1 MATTVWKGH
10 LTFGLI
16 SIPVRM
22 FAAARGERISFNQ
35 LHKVCHSR
43 LRQPLY
49 CPVCNRQV
57 ERSEIVKGYEYEK
70 DQYVLFTEEELDKI
84 EPPSAHV
91 MEILEFVKLDEMD
104 PLYFDA
110 SYYISPEDAG
120 IKAYQLLLKGMEES
134 GYGAIAK
141 LTMHQREHIVIVRPG
156 TQGMTLH
163 TMFYSNEIRAAEAVP
178 SDKIEL
184 KDQEKKLADQLIQSL
199 AAPWQPEKYRDEYQE
214 NLKGMI
220 QAKLKG
226 QEVTEVAQPHMAPV
240 IDLMEALKKSLA
252 EKKAPPAA
260 TPEQQPAKPAA
271 AAVGKKPPARAV
283 QPVPTAAQ
291 KKEKKKVA
299 G

>member
-43 LRQPLY
+43 LRQPLF

-84 EPPSAHV
+84 EPPSATV

-104 PLYFDA
+104 PLYFDS

-120 IKAYQLLLKGMEES
+120 VKAYQLLLKAMEES

-141 LTMHQREHIVIVRPG
+141 LTMHQREHIVILRPG

-184 KDQEKKLADQLIQSL
+184 KDQEKKLAEQLIQSL
-199 AAPWQPEKYRDEYQE
+199 ATAWQPEKYRDQYQE
-214 NLKGMI
+214 NLRAMI
-220 QAKLKG
+220 EAKLKG

-252 EKKAPPAA
+252 EKRTAPPPAA
-260 TPEQQPAKPAA
+260 QAEHAPPVAA
-271 AAVGKKPPARAV
+271 QAGKKPPARAV
-283 QPVPTAAQ
+283 QPVPAAEKKQ
-291 KKEKKKVA
+291 KKRA

>member
-16 SIPVRM
+16 SMPVRM
-22 FAAARGERISFNQ
+22 TTAARGERISFNQ
-35 LHKVCHSR
+35 LHKECHSR
-43 LRQPLY
+43 LKQPLF
-49 CPVCNRQV
+49 CPVCNRNV

-70 DQYVLFTEEELDKI
+70 DQYVLFNEDELDKI
-84 EPPSAHV
+84 EPTSAKV

-110 SYYISPEDAG
+110 SYYLAPEDAG
-120 IKAYQLLLKGMEES
+120 AKAYQLLMKAMKES

-163 TMFYSNEIRAAEAVP
+163 TMFYSNEIRAAESVP
-178 SDKIEL
+178 SDKIEV
-184 KDQEKKLADQLIQSL
+184 KDQEKKLARQLIESL
-199 AAPWQPEKYRDEYQE
+199 AAPFEPQKYRDEYQE
-214 NLKGMI
+214 NVRTMI
-220 QAKLKG
+220 AAKLKG

-252 EKKAPPAA
+252 EKQA
-260 TPEQQPAKPAA
+260 PAA
-271 AAVGKKPPARAV
+271 APAAASAPTQAATGKKPPTRAL
-283 QPVPTAAQ
+283 QPVASIQQ
-291 KKEKKKVA
+291 KKAGKKAVS
-299 G
+299 